1 VALFVSVQIAFA
13 VLSTTLPPM
22 LLRQATTHVALLH
35 PEEFHLTSFLVGLAR
50 SGSLAPFA
58 QVPFEIAYVAALALC
73 AVLAVAVGALV
84 TAVVARPMLRG
95 PATLA
100 AVSHRA
106 APILAAMLAF
116 QTWQWVRWLP
126 DRATTLPDMGR
137 AIARIVPDDAV
148 VSPGGDY
155 SFESART
162 FDSSAVL
169 AGGMFDASG
178 AADYF
183 VALMGHPLIGQMP
196 DGEIE
201 RRWPG
206 SVHEASFELTG
217 GYRYDLYRAAPR
229 SPSSP

>member
-1 VALFVSVQIAFA
+1 
-13 VLSTTLPPM
+13 
-22 LLRQATTHVALLH
+22 
-35 PEEFHLTSFLVGLAR
+35 
-50 SGSLAPFA
+50 
-58 QVPFEIAYVAALALC
+58 
-73 AVLAVAVGALV
+73 
-84 TAVVARPMLRG
+84 MLRG

-126 DRATTLPDMGR
+126 DRATTLPGMGR